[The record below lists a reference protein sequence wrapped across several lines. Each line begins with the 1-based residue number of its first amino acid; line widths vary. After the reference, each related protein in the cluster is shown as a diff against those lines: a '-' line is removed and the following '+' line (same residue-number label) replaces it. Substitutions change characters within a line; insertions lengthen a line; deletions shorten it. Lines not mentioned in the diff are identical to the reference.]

1 MSGRPSP
8 AAPRNGVQGGRRV
21 DLHAHTHFS
30 DGQLSPEA
38 LVALAIE
45 RQLAVLAITDHDSV
59 EALPR
64 ARAVVSASA
73 RAGFSLEII
82 PGIEISSAHEGSDL
96 HLLGYYVDGEHTGL
110 LEHLSR
116 FRAERIQ
123 RAQDIVERLARLG
136 VPVELK
142 RIMTLAGP
150 GVVGRPHVAQALIE
164 AGHAENVDDA
174 FRRFL
179 GAQGSA
185 FVPRPTFRP
194 EQAIEI
200 INAAGG
206 VSVLAHPGASLA
218 ESVIEGLV
226 ALGLRGIEVWHP
238 QHGIATVRRYRE
250 LARGLGLLETGG
262 SDFHMPGRGVD
273 LGDMPVPLA
282 AVARLKEAAGV
293 AA

>member
-1 MSGRPSP
+1 MIGRPSP
-8 AAPRNGVQGGRRV
+8 AAPRDGVQAGRRV
-21 DLHAHTHFS
+21 DLHSHTHVS
-30 DGQLSPEA
+30 DGLLSPEA

-64 ARAVVSASA
+64 ARSALSAAA
-73 RAGFSLEII
+73 RAGASLELI
-82 PGIEISSAHEGSDL
+82 PGIEISTAHEGTDL
-96 HLLGYYVDGEHTGL
+96 HILGLYVDGEHAGL

-116 FRAERIQ
+116 FRGERVQ
-123 RAQDIVERLARLG
+123 RARAIVERLIRLG
-136 VPVELK
+136 APVDPE
-142 RIMTLAGP
+142 RVMTLAGP

-164 AGHAENVDDA
+164 AGHAEGVDDA

-179 GAQGSA
+179 GAHGSA
-185 FVPRPTFRP
+185 FVPRPAFRP

-200 INAAGG
+200 IHAAGG
-206 VSVLAHPGASLA
+206 VSVLAHPGASLPVSVV
-218 ESVIEGLV
+218 ESVV
-226 ALGLRGIEVWHP
+226 AAGLRGIEVWHP
-238 QHGIATVRRYRE
+238 QHGVATVRRYRE
-250 LARGLGLLETGG
+250 LARRLGLLETGG
-262 SDFHMPGRGVD
+262 SDFHGPGRGVD